1 MSKRR
6 TLREA
11 KEEEAEAEAKA
22 KKMKIEYPW
31 HPKVIEDDVVLALFK
46 RATEPEKGKDTT
58 IKILNDKKVL

>member
-1 MSKRR
+1 
-6 TLREA
+6 
-11 KEEEAEAEAKA
+11 
-22 KKMKIEYPW
+22 MKIEYPW